1 MPVSR
6 REFLR
11 NGVAAFTFGFAAPSF
26 LSELAHAQGA
36 ASRNL
41 VVLYLAGGNDSLS
54 TVAPYNDPFYYS
66 RRPTI
71 AVPAGNVLQIGSDR
85 AGSAIGLHPRLA
97 GLKQMFDG
105 GRVAVIQRSGYP
117 NSSRSHFLGFDI
129 WSTADPNVTQGP
141 GWLGRYLDSLPNPK
155 DPLVGWNTIR
165 ETPHAL
171 QARTVGVPAI
181 PSVTGYAFQ
190 SPNGGV
196 DAQYSRQAAMRISS
210 HVPVG
215 MPHLSFVNGTAQ
227 AAFATLDRVAQVSRY
242 RPSVTYPATGLGQA
256 MQAVAGAI
264 ATGIGTK
271 IFWVQTG
278 GFDTH
283 AGQGV
288 NQANGAYSNLMATI
302 DGAMLAF
309 YTDLQ
314 NQGLLGQTLLMQ
326 FSEFGRRIAEN
337 GSQGTD
343 HGAASSLFVM
353 GGGVRGGIY
362 GTAPNLNP
370 TPDNPTLEN
379 SGGDVRYENDYRSI
393 YAAVIDR
400 WLGADSVGILGAN
413 YRNPQLDFI

>member
-1 MPVSR
+1 MPVTR
-6 REFLR
+6 RDFLR
-11 NGVAAFTFGFAAPSF
+11 NGVAAFTYSFAAPSF
-26 LSELAHAQGA
+26 FSELVYAQGA
-36 ASRNL
+36 ASRSL

-54 TVAPYNDPFYYS
+54 TVVPYNDAFYHS
-66 RRPTI
+66 RRPTL
-71 AVPAGNVLQIGSDR
+71 AVPAANLLQIGSDR
-85 AGSAIGLHPRLA
+85 MGNALGLHPRLT
-97 GLKQMFDG
+97 GLRQMFDE

-129 WSTADPNVTQGP
+129 WSTADPNTAQGP
-141 GWLGRYLDSLPNPK
+141 GWLGRYLDTLPSPR

-181 PSVTGYAFQ
+181 PNVAGYAFQ
-190 SPNGGV
+190 SPNGGA
-196 DAQYSRQAAMRISS
+196 DAQYAQRAATRIAS

-215 MPHLSFVNGTAQ
+215 LPHLSFVGATAL

-242 RPSVTYPATGLGQA
+242 RPTVTYPNNGLGQA
-256 MQAVAGAI
+256 LQAVAGAT
-264 ATGIGTK
+264 ATGIGTRV
-271 IFWVQTG
+271 FWVQTG

-288 NQANGAYSNLMATI
+288 NQASGAYYNLMATI
-302 DGAMLAF
+302 DGALLAF
-309 YTDLQ
+309 YSDLR

-326 FSEFGRRIAEN
+326 FSEFGRRITEN

-343 HGAASSLFVM
+343 HGAASALFVM

-379 SGGDVRYENDYRSI
+379 GGADVRYENDYRSI
-393 YAAVIDR
+393 YATVMDR

-413 YRNPQLDFI
+413 YRSPQLEFI